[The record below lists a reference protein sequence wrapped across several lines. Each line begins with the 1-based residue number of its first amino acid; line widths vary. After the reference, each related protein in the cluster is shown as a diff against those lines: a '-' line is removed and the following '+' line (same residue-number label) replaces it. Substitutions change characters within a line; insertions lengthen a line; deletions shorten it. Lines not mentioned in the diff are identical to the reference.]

1 MDQFITHPV
10 MAVTK
15 RELEQLLLK
24 AMVECNW
31 TFNQFGSPSFKNLIG
46 RGFPHHE
53 DDIPGPTKMKK
64 LLSTEAINARNDIRE
79 RITSNSS
86 RVSLALDNWT
96 SSNGIEFMGA
106 YFVIKLELTFS
117 NNFTLC

>member
-1 MDQFITHPV
+1 
-10 MAVTK
+10 
-15 RELEQLLLK
+15 
-24 AMVECNW
+24 
-31 TFNQFGSPSFKNLIG
+31 
-46 RGFPHHE
+46 
-53 DDIPGPTKMKK
+53 MKK